1 MRIAILA
8 LVVICALCGHNMRHK
23 KSTVGEVHD
32 LSNNVGVIS
41 QSEVQV
47 SPPLTKQQFQI
58 NKAAKQTT
66 QAIEQALKHSTET
79 TLLEVE
85 QSFNDDVID
94 NIPQFEETIDQMSS
108 VKPEDVYSNDG
119 NSPDMGKTAENFNG
133 SEAPMASEDNQTTP
147 QEEYYAT
154 ETLITNEDVSLI
166 QLGEIDALADID
178 TSMPL
183 FDEDFKIDEQAL
195 QETPLNV
202 GVDDIPEVQ
211 VDSAQNEEISADLER
226 QTNEMTEA
234 LMNDQD
240 IMINEV
246 QLIQVADRGF
256 Y

>member
-8 LVVICALCGHNMRHK
+8 LVVICAVCGHNMRHK

-32 LSNNVGVIS
+32 LSNDVGVIS
-41 QSEVQV
+41 KSEVQV
-47 SPPLTKQQFQI
+47 TPPLTKQQFQI
-58 NKAAKQTT
+58 NKAAKSTT
-66 QAIEQALKHSTET
+66 HAIEQALKHSTATALIEM
-79 TLLEVE
+79 E
-85 QSFNDDVID
+85 QSYNDDVID
-94 NIPQFEETIDQMSS
+94 NIPYVEETLDQMESA
-108 VKPEDVYSNDG
+108 KPEVVYSNDG
-119 NSPDMGKTAENFNG
+119 NSPDMGTSAESFEG
-133 SEAPMASEDNQTTP
+133 SEAPMTSEDSQTTP
-147 QEEYYAT
+147 QDEYYAT
-154 ETLITNEDVSLI
+154 ETLITNEEVSLI

-202 GVDDIPEVQ
+202 GVNDIPEVQ
-211 VDSAQNEEISADLER
+211 ADSNQNEEMSADLER
-226 QTNEMTEA
+226 QTNEIVEA
-234 LMNDQD
+234 LMNEQD

>member
-8 LVVICALCGHNMRHK
+8 LVVICALCGQNMRSK

-41 QSEVQV
+41 KQEVQV
-47 SPPLTKQQFQI
+47 TPPLTKQQFQI
-58 NKAAKQTT
+58 NKAAKSTT
-66 QAIEQALKHSTET
+66 QAIEQALKHSTAT
-79 TLLEVE
+79 SLLEVE

-94 NIPQFEETIDQMSS
+94 NIPYVEETIDQMQSA
-108 VKPEDVYSNDG
+108 KPEDVYSNDG
-119 NSPDMGKTAENFNG
+119 NSPDMGTSAENFDG
-133 SEAPMASEDNQTTP
+133 SEAPMTSEDNQTTP
-147 QEEYYAT
+147 QDEYYAT
-154 ETLITNEDVSLI
+154 ETLITNEEVSLI
-166 QLGEIDALADID
+166 QLGEIDALANVD

-183 FDEDFKIDEQAL
+183 LDEDFKFDEQAL

-202 GVDDIPEVQ
+202 GVNDIPEVQ
-211 VDSAQNEEISADLER
+211 VNSNEEISVDLER
-226 QTNEMTEA
+226 QTNEIVEA
-234 LMNDQD
+234 LMNEED

>member
-32 LSNNVGVIS
+32 LSNDVGVIDK
-41 QSEVQV
+41 SEVQV
-47 SPPLTKQQFQI
+47 TPPLTKQQYQI

-66 QAIEQALKHSTET
+66 HAIEQALKHSTT
-79 TLLEVE
+79 TNLLEVQ

-94 NIPQFEETIDQMSS
+94 NIPFVEDTIDQMVST
-108 VKPEDVYSNDG
+108 KQEDVYSNDG
-119 NSPDMGKTAENFNG
+119 NSPDMGTSAENFEG
-133 SEAPMASEDNQTTP
+133 SEAPMTSEDNQTTP
-147 QEEYYAT
+147 QDEYYAK
-154 ETLITNEDVSLI
+154 ETIITNEDVSLI
-166 QLGEIDALADID
+166 QLTEIDALADLD

-183 FDEDFKIDEQAL
+183 FDEDFKFDEQAL
-195 QETPLNV
+195 QETPLNL
-202 GVDDIPEVQ
+202 GVDDIPQVQ
-211 VDSAQNEEISADLER
+211 AESNSQEEISSDLER
-226 QTNEMTEA
+226 QTNEMVEA

-240 IMINEV
+240 ILINEV